1 MNIQVAILAAIALTA
16 ALKIHDHKPY
26 VSSDWLTRMSSIEH
40 LCATGDLEMGCLP
53 FVEHSRWS
61 RPRQSAQN

>member
-1 MNIQVAILAAIALTA
+1 MDIKVAILAAIAWTA
-16 ALKIHDHKPY
+16 ALKLQDQQPY
-26 VSSDWLTRMSSIEH
+26 VSNDWLTRMSSIEH

-53 FVEHSRWS
+53 FVDHSRWS